1 MATTERPEAS
11 APAASDVAASCRD
24 AGLVRVVGAP
34 RGEALAAVG
43 LLARALDDAGVPF
56 QAGIER
62 DLRDAVTDADA
73 MLAVGLDHA
82 AATHALD
89 ADVVPLADAVATELA
104 EPSPI
109 LALAGVLATA
119 EDPAGAIHEDATAAG
134 VERRPGV
141 AIPTTDPVDGLVHS
155 TLVHGPF
162 SGDRE
167 AAAALVAEADPGDQL
182 DPDDR
187 RRLASAVTLA
197 IAADAPT
204 ACRAGQRVDRV
215 LRPFAGGPFETVG
228 GYADVLD
235 ALARRTPG
243 LGVAT
248 VLGAADREGAL
259 DAWRT
264 HATAVHRGVEA
275 ADARRHDGL
284 EVAEVGGVDAAALE
298 PVARLR
304 RDFRSPEPA
313 VLVLGDARAALATGD
328 DHHAAAVLVDV
339 VEGGDDVTGD
349 ARLASIPLGDG
360 HVETAVRAAL
370 GGNL

>member
-119 EDPAGAIHEDATAAG
+119 EDPASAIHEDATAAG

-167 AAAALVAEADPGDQL
+167 AAAALVAEADPGDL
-182 DPDDR
+182 PDPDDR

-248 VLGAADREGAL
+248 VLGAADREVAL

-275 ADARRHDGL
+275 ADARRNDGL